1 MKIVDIKDIPW
12 YEFTIVRHTKGKDHW
27 SNIKFAK
34 RLFADFPNKI
44 LYSLSSES
52 DILTK
57 IYESGII
64 EDIDPDCR
72 EFFIKK
78 EDEIVGYA
86 QKFLEGPD
94 TQVFTLLVDAKWS
107 DRAVDYINKWRVAV
121 NKHGFFWDLSD
132 CKTHRGKI
140 YPIDLDSLLY
150 TSQNNLVKV
159 STDKNDWPFWTQ
171 IRTGNDMY
179 HLGKELPFQDVHELQ
194 ECLAISGAYIGPK
207 FSWNNPTGTISW
219 TGMLRVDSLTWKE
232 YKKIIEEE
240 KKRKLSKMDKK

>member
-1 MKIVDIKDIPW
+1 MKKIDANWKLFISYMLIIFLILLSNSAFGQIKVVQFNAGWNSANDVPW
-12 YEFTIVRHTKGKDHW
+12 VM
-27 SNIKFAK
+27 
-34 RLFADFPNKI
+34 
-44 LYSLSSES
+44 
-52 DILTK
+52 
-57 IYESGII
+57 
-64 EDIDPDCR
+64 
-72 EFFIKK
+72 
-78 EDEIVGYA
+78 
-86 QKFLEGPD
+86 
-94 TQVFTLLVDAKWS
+94 
-107 DRAVDYINKWRVAV
+107 
-121 NKHGFFWDLSD
+121 DLSD